1 MTTPTLTAVPSARR
15 TRLLTTPPR
24 RRYLVPAVLAVLFV
38 VTEGIAQAVTPFIR
52 NDDWSFLMPPHVR
65 GLLPISYWDK
75 SEGRWLNTVW
85 WTLVGQHGTA
95 TSAALTYAV
104 AYVLL
109 VAGMW
114 RVLHH
119 AGIRPGLVAD
129 VLLGVALYASAVWVQ
144 LLYWPGTLTPSVVVG
159 AVALWLLPWA
169 ARSRRRLLLLV
180 LLTEVAAVLTYP
192 PVGVVV
198 LAFVVVLLR
207 TSPWRRV
214 LTVVATWLGG
224 FVLAVLIAYT
234 LNWLLNGHF
243 RLQLASWRHPNPLT
257 SFPALVENAGRWF
270 ATVGQLWAA
279 QWWTGLIALVGI
291 VLGWREA
298 TVRPR
303 LQRLLVVFAVA
314 VGMDAAQT
322 LVTGVVTEAR
332 GQLWT
337 WPFAVLPA
345 ALLLARRPG
354 PAGAGEEAS
363 PRTERLTWAATGLL
377 AVLAVGGVLAWRA
390 DIATHQAVRQQYAAI
405 AAEATAHRPGTP
417 SPTVIVYQDPD
428 LAITRS
434 GQVMASTLMM
444 AVQQDQGGPIP
455 VRCTP
460 TECFDVATRLA
471 LSPAD
476 RSVVRLGTVEGR
488 ELVAVV
494 VPVPPSWI

>member
-15 TRLLTTPPR
+15 TRLLPTPPR
-24 RRYLVPAVLAVLFV
+24 RRYLVPAVLAVVFV
-38 VTEGIAQAVTPFIR
+38 VTEGVAQAVTPFIR
-52 NDDWSFLMPPHVR
+52 NDDWPFLLPPHLKGV
-65 GLLPISYWDK
+65 LPISYWDK

-85 WTLVGQHGTA
+85 WTLIGQHGSA

-114 RVLHH
+114 RALHH
-119 AGIRPGLVAD
+119 AGIRPGLVTD

-180 LLTEVAAVLTYP
+180 LLAEVAAVLTYP

-198 LAFVVVLLR
+198 LAFAVVLLR
-207 TSPWRRV
+207 TAPWRRV

-224 FVLAVLIAYT
+224 FALAVLIAYS

-257 SFPALVENAGRWF
+257 SFQALLVNAGRWF
-270 ATVGQLWAA
+270 STVGELWAL
-279 QWWTGLIALVGI
+279 QWWIGLIALVGI
-291 VLGWREA
+291 VLGWRDA
-298 TVRPR
+298 AVRPR

-314 VGMDAAQT
+314 IGMDAAQT
-322 LVTGVVTEAR
+322 LVSGVVTEAR

-345 ALLLARRPG
+345 ALLLVRRPEREDG
-354 PAGAGEEAS
+354 PAA
-363 PRTERLTWAATGLL
+363 RTVAPTRAAATGLL
-377 AVLAVGGVLAWRA
+377 AILAVGGVLAWRG
-390 DIATHQAVRQQYAAI
+390 DIAMHQAVRQQYAAI
-405 AAEATAHRPGTP
+405 AVEATAHEPGTP
-417 SPTVIVYQDPD
+417 SPTVIVFQDRS
-428 LAITRS
+428 LAATRS
-434 GQVMASTLMM
+434 GQIMASTLMM
-444 AVQQDQGGPIP
+444 AVHEEQGGAIP
-455 VRCTP
+455 VRCSP
-460 TECFDVATRLA
+460 TDCFDVATRLA
-471 LSPAD
+471 LDPED
-476 RSVVRLGTVEGR
+476 RNVVRLGTVGGR
-488 ELVAVV
+488 DLVAVV
-494 VPVPPSWI
+494 VPTPPSWI

>member
-15 TRLLTTPPR
+15 TRLLAPRPR
-24 RRYLVPAVLAVLFV
+24 RRYLVPAVLGVVFV
-38 VTEGIAQAVTPFIR
+38 VTEGLAQAVTPFIR
-52 NDDWSFLMPPHVR
+52 NDDWPFLLPPHLKGV
-65 GLLPISYWDK
+65 LPISYWDK

-85 WTLVGQHGTA
+85 WTLIGQHGSA

-119 AGIRPGLVAD
+119 AGIRPGLVTD

-180 LLTEVAAVLTYP
+180 LLAEVAAVLTYP

-198 LAFVVVLLR
+198 LAFAVVLLR
-207 TSPWRRV
+207 TAPWRRV
-214 LTVVATWLGG
+214 LAVVATWLGG
-224 FVLAVLIAYT
+224 FALAVLVAYT

-257 SFPALVENAGRWF
+257 SVQALLVNAGRWF
-270 ATVGQLWAA
+270 ATVGELWAA
-279 QWWTGLIALVGI
+279 LWWLGLIALVGI

-298 TVRPR
+298 AVRPR

-314 VGMDAAQT
+314 TGMDAFQT

-345 ALLLARRPG
+345 ALLLVRRPEREDG
-354 PAGAGEEAS
+354 PAA
-363 PRTERLTWAATGLL
+363 RTVTPTRAATALL
-377 AVLAVGGVLAWRA
+377 AILAVGGVLAWRA
-390 DIATHQAVRQQYAAI
+390 DIAMHQAVRQQYAAI
-405 AAEATAHRPGTP
+405 AAEATAHEPGNP
-417 SPTVIVYQDPD
+417 SPTVIVYQDPN
-428 LAITRS
+428 LAATRS
-434 GQVMASTLMM
+434 GQIMASTLMM
-444 AVQQDQGGPIP
+444 AVHEEQGGTIP
-455 VRCTP
+455 VRCSP
-460 TECFDVATRLA
+460 TDCFDVATRLA
-471 LSPAD
+471 FSPGG
-476 RSVVRLGTVEGR
+476 RTVVRLGTVGDR

-494 VPVPPSWI
+494 VPTPPSWI